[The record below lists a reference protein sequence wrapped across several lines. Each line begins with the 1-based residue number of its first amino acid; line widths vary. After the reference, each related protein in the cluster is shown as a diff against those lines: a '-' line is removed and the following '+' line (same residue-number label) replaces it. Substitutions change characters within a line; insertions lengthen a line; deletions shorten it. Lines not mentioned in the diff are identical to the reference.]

1 MARRPFVY
9 CPYCATP
16 LAAREFGHKVLP
28 ACEACGFVPFP
39 DPKVAVTAFIAL
51 DEHLLLV
58 RRGTN
63 PGKGLWALPGGY
75 MDAGELPIE
84 ALQREIREEL
94 DMAIAVGDL
103 LSTHRIAGREDEP
116 SPGFVLVYRAVPADP
131 NCSPASPP
139 NAYDD
144 VAEARWYSARELRTA
159 QLAPSAEFTNGAP
172 EAAAIPLAFAS
183 TRDEVRHWLAQLEEN
198 SKES

>member
-16 LAAREFGHKVLP
+16 LAARDFGHKVLP
-28 ACEACGFVPFP
+28 ACPACSFVEFP

-51 DEHLLLV
+51 DDHLLLV

-75 MDAGELPIE
+75 MDAGELPSE

-94 DMAIAVGDL
+94 DMAIVVGEL
-103 LSTHRIAGREDEP
+103 LSTHRIASRDGEP

-131 NCSPASPP
+131 NCSTAAAPG
-139 NAYDD
+139 AYDD
-144 VAEARWYSARELRTA
+144 VAEARWYSARELRSA
-159 QLAPSAEFTNGAP
+159 RLAPPAELTNGTP
-172 EAAAIPLAFAS
+172 ETAAVPLAFAS
-183 TRDEVRHWLAQLEEN
+183 THDDVRRWLAQLGKQ
-198 SKES
+198 SKEL